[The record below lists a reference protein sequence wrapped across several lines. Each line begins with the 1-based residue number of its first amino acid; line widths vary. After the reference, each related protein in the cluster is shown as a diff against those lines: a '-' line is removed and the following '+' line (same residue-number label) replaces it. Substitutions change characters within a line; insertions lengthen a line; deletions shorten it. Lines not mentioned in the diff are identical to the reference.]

1 MYCLYKGLQRT
12 VELADDKGLK
22 MPALQVFSE
31 CIRYLKEHLLKLS
44 TEKGITLKVKD
55 THWVLTVPAIWDD
68 SAKQF
73 MREAA
78 VMVNTMHIL
87 TCVE

>member
-1 MYCLYKGLQRT
+1 
-12 VELADDKGLK
+12 
-22 MPALQVFSE
+22 MPALKVFSE
-31 CIRYLKEHLLKLS
+31 CIRYLKEHLIKLA
-44 TEKGITLKVKD
+44 TQKGITLKVND

-78 VMVNTMHIL
+78 VMVNTVYIFA
-87 TCVE
+87 CVE